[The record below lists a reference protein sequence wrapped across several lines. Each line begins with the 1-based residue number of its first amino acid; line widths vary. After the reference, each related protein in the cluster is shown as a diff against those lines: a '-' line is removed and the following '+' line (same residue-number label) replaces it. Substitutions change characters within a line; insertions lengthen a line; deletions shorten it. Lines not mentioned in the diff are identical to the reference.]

1 MVWKDDN
8 VLMIDNYGYEVKTI
22 SKLKIM
28 SEPVIGCNF
37 KIKMSYHQTEII
49 FGVAEVPEL

>member
-1 MVWKDDN
+1 MVWKENN
-8 VLMIDNYGYEVKTI
+8 VLMIDNYGYEIKTI

-37 KIKMSYHQTEII
+37 KIKMSYHQT
-49 FGVAEVPEL
+49 